1 MTSHLSTRVVSREP
15 CPRCGSQD
23 NVAVYDDGHANCY
36 TPNCNYFLKSNG
48 EEGGNKKSV
57 SHSLIE
63 GNYKGLVKRK
73 ISEETC
79 RKLGYK
85 VGRFKDKSV
94 HIANYVCPKTHVVQA
109 QKIRFPDKT
118 FTILGNTRKLPF
130 FGWHTWRNGG
140 RKLVITEG
148 EIDALSVSEAQN
160 NKYPVVS
167 LPNGAS
173 SVKQTFLDNKAYLD
187 GFEEIIIM
195 FDNDEPGQI
204 ATEEA
209 CRLLGAKARVASL
222 PFKDANEAL
231 VAGRIDLIIPAIW
244 DAKPFKPACI
254 FTGEEVLATAYQEP
268 EMGLSWPFPTL
279 TQATYGKRP
288 NEMYAIGS
296 GTGCG
301 KTDLLKEDIAHN
313 IGVHN
318 EKCMTFFL
326 EEPNLQLTLNTIA
339 GKVDSKLYHV
349 PGSSYD
355 YTQFKK
361 TREKVAQ
368 NLLMYAVDGNTE
380 PEDILQ
386 YIRLGVEGYGA
397 RHVYLD
403 HITYI
408 MDAVGEGQ
416 GLEVLKSF
424 MRGLNDLNKELPF
437 TLYYVSHLRKK
448 DGKKSHEEGGRVTLD
463 DFAGGK
469 ANVQYANFTFALERD
484 QQAEEDEEKN
494 KTVFRILKDRYTGQ
508 STGTTINLLYDPA
521 TGRKQEHDP
530 FDVEDVKE
538 SSTSGF

>member
-1 MTSHLSTRVVSREP
+1 MPLSTNVVRREP
-15 CPRCGSQD
+15 CPRCGSRD
-23 NVAVYDDGHANCY
+23 NVAVYADGHAHCY
-36 TPNCNYFLKSNG
+36 TPGCKYFIKPDGS
-48 EEGGNKKSV
+48 EGGAKKYV
-57 SHSLIE
+57 SEKMIE
-63 GNYKGLVKRK
+63 GQFKSLKKRCIDVDACKKLNYQVGTFKGK
-73 ISEETC
+73 T
-79 RKLGYK
+79 
-85 VGRFKDKSV
+85 V
-94 HIANYVCPKTHVVQA
+94 HIANYIDPNTLAVKA
-109 QKIRFPDKT
+109 QKIRFPDKA
-118 FTILGNTRKLPF
+118 FTIVGDTQHLPF
-130 FGWHTWRNGG
+130 FGWQAWRSGG

-167 LPNGAS
+167 LPNGAD
-173 SVKQTFLDNKAYLD
+173 SVKRTFIENKAYLD
-187 GFEEIIIM
+187 GFAEVILM
-195 FDNDEPGQI
+195 FDNDEPGRR

-209 CRLLGAKARVASL
+209 CRLLGSKARVAPL
-222 PFKDANEAL
+222 PYKDANAAL
-231 VAGRIDLIIPAIW
+231 VAGEPGLIIGAIW
-244 DAKPFKPACI
+244 DAKPYKPSCI
-254 FTGEEVLATAYQEP
+254 LTGEEVLLKGYQEP

-279 TQATYGKRP
+279 TKATYGKRVH
-288 NEMYAIGS
+288 EMYAIGS

-313 IGVHN
+313 IAVHG
-318 EKCMTFFL
+318 EKCMTFLL

-349 PGSSYD
+349 PG
-355 YTQFKK
+355 TQFDQEQFQK
-361 TREKVAQ
+361 TRSLVAKH
-368 NLLMYAVDGNTE
+368 LLMYSVDGNTE

-397 RHVYLD
+397 KHVYLD

-408 MDAVGEGQ
+408 LDAVGENN

-494 KTVFRILKDRYTGQ
+494 KTIFRVLKDRFTGQ
-508 STGTTINLLYDPA
+508 STGTTFDLVYNPE
-521 TGRKQEHDP
+521 TGRKLEENP
-530 FDVEDVKE
+530 FN
-538 SSTSGF
+538 SSYCTDY